1 MASKRDNRG
10 RFIGGGKRGQ
20 TQPTGQPARIAGD
33 IARETER
40 VVGQVILRSL
50 QALHSASPV
59 DTGHARSGWTPAT
72 GSPITDRL
80 DRPADE
86 SVARSNAA
94 KRLATN
100 VSRAKAL
107 ALTYRLGFGPAYL
120 SNNVPYVPVLNSAA
134 TPSAQAA
141 PGWIDRSIELA
152 VVSLGGTA
160 L

>member
-1 MASKRDNRG
+1 MAKRDSRG
-10 RFIGGGKRGQ
+10 RFIGTGKKGQ
-20 TQPTGQPARIAGD
+20 TQPTGQPKRVAEDLGRKI
-33 IARETER
+33 ER
-40 VVGQVILRSL
+40 VVGQVIMRSL

-80 DRPADE
+80 DRPKDE
-86 SVARSNAA
+86 EVARANAA
-94 KRLATN
+94 KRRTTN
-100 VSRAKAL
+100 AARTLAL
-107 ALTYRLGFGPAYL
+107 ARTYRLGFGPAYL

-134 TPSAQAA
+134 TPSAQAD
-141 PGWIDRSIELA
+141 PGWIERSIELA